1 MTQQMS
7 ERQGVPIY
15 FVHYNKLVIVRQ
27 AFLLK
32 LILVILKCS
41 EPVNGYST
49 NRKSETHQF
58 LHCLL

>member
-27 AFLLK
+27 AFLLM
-32 LILVILKCS
+32 LILVKLKCWVVILLFR
-41 EPVNGYST
+41 EFTNGKY
-49 NRKSETHQF
+49 
-58 LHCLL
+58 